1 MKVLIEVANDD
12 ELKKVAKILKGQH
25 ITILKSVKD
34 RRKILEDIFNRYN
47 VALPKNYKFKREKLH
62 AR

>member
-1 MKVLIEVANDD
+1 MKVLIEVSSDD

-34 RRKILEDIFNRYN
+34 RKKILEDIYNKYRVKLPAGYKFNR
-47 VALPKNYKFKREKLH
+47 EEIH